1 MEKTVEVTSIPFTD
15 KEYVKALE
23 TLLNQSIDFIA
34 EKLDE
39 ELISDGYISLQ
50 NNLVVNFT
58 GTRSKRK
65 FFLYES
71 DCEEQNPQ
79 NGIKFDKHIAKF
91 LEIPFNGV
99 WPLEDQIKKISET
112 YHSDCFICSEN
123 EIGNSTVLIKNEDN
137 AWINDEWKTPAY
149 PVPVYNIEG
158 FSNTKTLTAFLLSN
172 KLVPDFDDPSF
183 EDTFSKINKIF
194 TKSFKIDGGRI
205 VLSEASIKD
214 LKLNDEWEE
223 LINRQLLKGMGI
235 ENPDG
240 SFTADDVKKALKESD
255 FKRAEIPVYNEAY
268 FADETQWLWDLYP
281 PKEARHQVEI
291 PPGGIKIR
299 AHNPNDDVKNSI
311 IAIDFGTSSTVVVEY
326 DRHHPDEPRQIC
338 VGKADE
344 GKYENPTLM
353 LIKKYGD
360 FLASYYSKKARPN
373 TKWDDLMVSH
383 AVKERM
389 GNGDD
394 NEFKAIVSHI
404 KQWAA
409 ENESNLSIKP
419 ANEDDPILLK
429 SLSEVLNQE
438 NESNLNPIEIYAYF
452 LGLFINN
459 RHAGY
464 GIHLNYQL
472 SYPATYNK
480 DVVDYIVKSF
490 WKGIRKSIPEEISD
504 DRIIVEK
511 KVSEP
516 EAYAVMAM
524 KKYGFEPEKE
534 EKVKYAIFDFGGG
547 TSDFAYGYW
556 SRSDKKGKQFKIETI
571 DISGEQ
577 YLGGENILDGLAFE
591 VFSEPKNLEI
601 MKQNNC
607 KFYYG
612 IEKKQVKKGV
622 PRQYLASNYY
632 ARSNMTSLIELNGEK
647 DDEGNENK
655 GLREYW
661 ENQEKYFQDYFS
673 NTEKS
678 NDMMILIQEIL
689 VLLQLITEEKA
700 KKELEDYLERA
711 KNFNNELDRKMLAQ
725 QVAVFKN
732 NHKDVLTNTAENT
745 DEVTAQLVLWSETED
760 AVTQVPKI
768 TITLSKKMMYKYF
781 SDSIKEGIDSFFSA
795 LKTAFAKKNDY
806 NGRINIF
813 LAGNASKSPIL
824 RNLMEER
831 IRKESNE
838 NVSFELFNRFDSPD
852 YEEKLRHVLKDI
864 QGWDDEDVEGMIE
877 SERNKSK
884 EFQPTGKTGV
894 AFGIVEMLKDKIEI
908 ATDTELEYFKF
919 YLGDVE
925 TIRGRD
931 RFIPFE
937 TLGEEGKPSY
947 PSQEWVQ
954 IFDVEDSTEP
964 VSKTLYYTS
973 KADCMDGMQPISIA
987 NAIPLDFPCIG
998 KGQQIY
1004 IKAIGNDKIVY
1015 MAAQSP
1021 EEAEEMLNHI
1031 TDVAEKEKHTAY
1043 LK

>member
-1 MEKTVEVTSIPFTD
+1 MEKTVEVTSISFTD

-91 LEIPFNGV
+91 LEPPFNGV

-338 VGKADE
+338 VGKAEE

-419 ANEDDPILLK
+419 ANEEDPILLK

-504 DRIIVEK
+504 DKIIVEK

-601 MKQNNC
+601 MKQYNC

-655 GLREYW
+655 GLRQYW
-661 ENQEKYFQDYFS
+661 ENQENYFQDYFS

-678 NDMMILIQEIL
+678 NDMMILIQEIQD
-689 VLLQLITEEKA
+689 LLQRNTDENA
-700 KKELEDYLERA
+700 KNELEDYLERA
-711 KNFNNELDRKMLAQ
+711 NKFNNELDRKMLAQ
-725 QVAVFKN
+725 QVAVFKI

-864 QGWDDEDVEGMIE
+864 QGWDDEDVEGMIV

-1021 EEAEEMLNHI
+1021 EEAEEMLNNI
-1031 TDVAEKEKHTAY
+1031 TEVAEKEKHTAY

>member
-149 PVPVYNIEG
+149 PVPIYNIEG

-240 SFTADDVKKALKESD
+240 SFTAEDVKKALKESD
-255 FKRAEIPVYNEAY
+255 FKRAEIPVYNESY
-268 FADETQWLWDLYP
+268 FAAVDEWLWDLYP
-281 PKEARHQVEI
+281 NPTSRHQVEI
-291 PPGGIKIR
+291 PSGGIKIR

-338 VGKADE
+338 VGKAE
-344 GKYENPTLM
+344 NGKYENPTLM

-360 FLASYYSKKARPN
+360 FLASYYSKKARPY
-373 TKWDDLMVSH
+373 TKWADLMVSH
-383 AVKERM
+383 AVKDIISSGQAAGE
-389 GNGDD
+389 NGKAL
-394 NEFKAIVSHI
+394 KAIVSHI

-419 ANEDDPILLK
+419 ANEEDPIYLK
-429 SLSEVLNQE
+429 SLSELLKFE
-438 NESNLNPIEIYAYF
+438 DESTLNPIEIYAYF

-459 RHAGY
+459 RHEGY

-472 SYPATYNK
+472 SYPATYNT

-490 WKGIRKSIPEEISD
+490 RKGIRKSIPEEISD

-524 KKYGFEPEKE
+524 KKYGFEPEKD

-571 DISGEQ
+571 HVSGEQ

-622 PRQYLASNYY
+622 PHQYLASNYY

-661 ENQEKYFQDYFS
+661 ENQESLDAHFQTEHFTTIVPEIKKLQQRPS
-673 NTEKS
+673 VVNTYMAVEFEKS
-678 NDMMILIQEIL
+678 
-689 VLLQLITEEKA
+689 K
-700 KKELEDYLERA
+700 
-711 KNFNNELDRKMLAQ
+711 
-725 QVAVFKN
+725 
-732 NHKDVLTNTAENT
+732 
-745 DEVTAQLVLWSETED
+745 
-760 AVTQVPKI
+760 
-768 TITLSKKMMYKYF
+768 
-781 SDSIKEGIDSFFSA
+781 
-795 LKTAFAKKNDY
+795 
-806 NGRINIF
+806 
-813 LAGNASKSPIL
+813 
-824 RNLMEER
+824 
-831 IRKESNE
+831 
-838 NVSFELFNRFDSPD
+838 
-852 YEEKLRHVLKDI
+852 
-864 QGWDDEDVEGMIE
+864 
-877 SERNKSK
+877 
-884 EFQPTGKTGV
+884 
-894 AFGIVEMLKDKIEI
+894 
-908 ATDTELEYFKF
+908 
-919 YLGDVE
+919 
-925 TIRGRD
+925 
-931 RFIPFE
+931 
-937 TLGEEGKPSY
+937 
-947 PSQEWVQ
+947 
-954 IFDVEDSTEP
+954 
-964 VSKTLYYTS
+964 
-973 KADCMDGMQPISIA
+973 
-987 NAIPLDFPCIG
+987 
-998 KGQQIY
+998 
-1004 IKAIGNDKIVY
+1004 
-1015 MAAQSP
+1015 
-1021 EEAEEMLNHI
+1021 
-1031 TDVAEKEKHTAY
+1031 
-1043 LK
+1043 

>member
-1 MEKTVEVTSIPFTD
+1 MATVEVTSIPFTD

-23 TLLNQSIDFIA
+23 TLLNQSIDSLA

-39 ELISDGYISLQ
+39 KLLSEGYINLQ
-50 NNLVVNFT
+50 NNLVINFT

-71 DCEEQNPQ
+71 NAEEQNPQ
-79 NGIKFDKHIAKF
+79 NGIKFDKHVAKF
-91 LEIPFNGV
+91 LETPFVGK
-99 WPLEDQIKKISET
+99 WPSEDQIKKISET
-112 YHSDCFICSEN
+112 YHSECFIFTEN
-123 EIGNSTVLIKNEDN
+123 DIGNSTVLVKNEDN
-137 AWINDEWKTPAY
+137 AWVNDEWKMPAY
-149 PVPVYNIEG
+149 PVPIYNIEG
-158 FSNTKTLTAFLLSN
+158 FTNSKSLLAFLLSN
-172 KLVPDFDDPSF
+172 KLIPVFDEVALD
-183 EDTFSKINKIF
+183 DTFSKISKIF
-194 TKSFKIDGGRI
+194 TKSFEIDGGRI
-205 VLSEASIKD
+205 VLSEESIND

-223 LINRQLLKGMGI
+223 LINQQLLKGMGI
-235 ENPDG
+235 ENAENG
-240 SFTADDVKKALKESD
+240 FTAEDVKRALKESD
-255 FKRAEIPVYNEAY
+255 FKRAEIPVYNESY

-281 PKEARHQVEI
+281 KQSQHQVEI
-291 PPGGIKIR
+291 PAGSIKIR
-299 AHNPNDDVKNSI
+299 ARDPNDDVQNSI

-326 DRHHPDEPRQIC
+326 DRRHPNEPRQIC
-338 VGKADE
+338 VGKAED

-360 FLASYYSKKARPN
+360 FLASYYSKKSRPN

-419 ANEDDPILLK
+419 ANEEDPILLK
-429 SLSEVLNQE
+429 SLSELLKHE
-438 NESNLNPIEIYAYF
+438 DESSLNPIEIYAYF

-459 RHAGY
+459 RHEGY

-472 SYPATYNK
+472 SYPATYNS

-490 WKGIRKSIPEEISD
+490 WKGIRKSIPEEIAD

-524 KKYGFEPEKE
+524 KKFGFEPEKD

-577 YLGGENILDGLAFE
+577 FLGGENILDGLAFE
-591 VFSEPKNLEI
+591 VFSEPKNLEV
-601 MKQNNC
+601 MKNNNC

-632 ARSNMTSLIELNGEK
+632 AKNNMTTLIELKGEK

-673 NTEKS
+673 NSEKS
-678 NDMMILIQEIL
+678 NDMMILINEIL
-689 VLLQLITEEKA
+689 VLLQLITDEKA
-700 KKELEDYLERA
+700 KKELEDHLEHA
-711 KNFNNELDRKMLAQ
+711 QKYNNELERRMLSQ
-725 QVAVFKN
+725 QIEVFKN
-732 NHKDVLTNTAENT
+732 QHKDILANKTENT
-745 DEVTAQLVLWSETED
+745 DEVTSQLVLWSETED
-760 AVTQVPKI
+760 AVTQVPKV

-781 SDSIKEGIDSFFSA
+781 SDSIKEGIDTFFSA

-806 NGRINIF
+806 NGSINIF

-838 NVSFELFNRFDSPD
+838 NVTFELFNRFDSPD

-864 QGWDDEDVEGMIE
+864 QGWDDEDVENMIE
-877 SERNKSK
+877 SEREKSS

-908 ATDTELEYFKF
+908 ATDTELEYFKY

-925 TIRGRD
+925 TIRGKD
-931 RFIPFE
+931 RFIPFQ

-947 PSQEWVQ
+947 PSQGWVQ

-973 KADCMDGMQPISIA
+973 KADCMDGMQSISIA
-987 NAIPLDFPCIG
+987 NAIPLDFPCIT

-1021 EEAEEMLNHI
+1021 EEAEELLNKI
-1031 TDVAEKEKHTAY
+1031 TSVDEKEKHTAY

>member
-419 ANEDDPILLK
+419 ANEEDPILLK

-725 QVAVFKN
+725 QVAVFKKN
-732 NHKDVLTNTAENT
+732 YKDVLTNTAENT